1 MLTIIDKTD
10 SILFTLTYP
19 NSSMSQSNML
29 SAMASR
35 IGGGAC
41 LTRDS
46 QESEGGLMT
55 AVKKTMEHITK
66 ILSDCDVESLKSAV
80 VVYKSTVSL
89 FECQSRV
96 HNLFP
101 SEYPMPKEEAKSR
114 NMRPDGGIIYVRV
127 GDKLHPILVTEDK
140 IQGTNDTR
148 HEKGFTRQ
156 ATGNAIERAAK
167 NIRGFE
173 MIFMDPTIKHFPYII
188 FAAGCDFHSSESIA
202 ARLQMMNYGLPN
214 IAFEISNSDAMTI
227 DKLNKTIDGL
237 NCKKKL
243 GGKCVASVFIKTHK
257 WDEMPHGS
265 SNWTTK
271 ERQRVC
277 EWAAEQTV
285 KELIEFYS

>member
-1 MLTIIDKTD
+1 
-10 SILFTLTYP
+10 
-19 NSSMSQSNML
+19 MSQSNML

-46 QESEGGLMT
+46 QDSEGGLMT
-55 AVKKTMEHITK
+55 AVKRTIEHITN

-80 VVYKSTVSL
+80 VVYKPTVSL
-89 FECQSRV
+89 YDCQTRM
-96 HNLFP
+96 HELFP
-101 SEYPMPKEEAKSR
+101 TEYPMPEEESKSR
-114 NMRPDGGIIYVRV
+114 NMRPDGGIIYVKV

-148 HEKGFTRQ
+148 YDKGYSRQ

-173 MIFMDPTIKHFPYII
+173 MIFMDPAIKHFPYII

-202 ARLQMMNYGLPN
+202 ARLQMMNYGFPN
-214 IAFEISNSDAMTI
+214 IAFEISKSDAMTM
-227 DKLNKTIDGL
+227 DRLNKKINDL

-243 GGKCVASVFIKTHK
+243 GGKCVASVFIKSHK
-257 WDEMPHGS
+257 WDEMSHGS
-265 SNWTTK
+265 SNWSTQ

-285 KELIEFYS
+285 RELIDFYS